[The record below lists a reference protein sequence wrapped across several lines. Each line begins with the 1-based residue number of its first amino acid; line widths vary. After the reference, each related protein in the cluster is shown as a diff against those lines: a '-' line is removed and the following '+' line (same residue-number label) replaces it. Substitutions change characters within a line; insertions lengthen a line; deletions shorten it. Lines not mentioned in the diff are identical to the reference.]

1 MWFDPYS
8 HKYPSRRNLVFAKKG
23 AVATGQP
30 LAAEAGLEILKKGGN
45 AVDAA
50 VATAA
55 CLTVVEPASNG
66 IGGDAFC
73 RCV

>member
-30 LAAEAGLEILKKGGN
+30 LAAEAGLEILKRAGM
-45 AVDAA
+45 
-50 VATAA
+50 
-55 CLTVVEPASNG
+55 P
-66 IGGDAFC
+66 
-73 RCV
+73 